1 MRIGVRRA
9 PQLASLMALVLV
21 LACGASSAPVTPIP
35 PTSIPPTPSPTP
47 IIGDACLVGVW
58 TLVYQQ
64 SDDLALDNATVA
76 LKGGAG
82 ATFTFTAAG
91 TETQNWAISHPLLG
105 SYQGHAV
112 SVVERGTAEYTAQ
125 VVLGSISENTTSV
138 NLTGRV
144 TLNGKTSTVT
154 FGGVFNQSGEKYTC
168 AAHSLTINI
177 PTGTTNVLQR

>member
-1 MRIGVRRA
+1 MG
-9 PQLASLMALVLV
+9 LLLMS
-21 LACGASSAPVTPIP
+21 ACGASSAPATP
-35 PTSIPPTPSPTP
+35 IPPTPSPTP

-64 SDDLALDNATVA
+64 SDLEIDNTTVA

-91 TETQNWAISHPLLG
+91 IETQSWTMSRPLLG
-105 SYQGHAV
+105 RYQGHAV
-112 SVVERGTAEYTAQ
+112 SVAERGTAAYTAQ
-125 VVLGSISENTTSV
+125 VILGSITENTTSV
-138 NLTGRV
+138 NLTGMV
-144 TLNGKTSTVT
+144 TLNGKTSAVT
-154 FGGVFNQSGEKYTC
+154 FGGVFNESGEKYTC

>member
-1 MRIGVRRA
+1 MRSGVRRA
-9 PQLASLMALVLV
+9 AVRLASLMGLL
-21 LACGASSAPVTPIP
+21 LMSACGASSAPPTP
-35 PTSIPPTPSPTP
+35 IPPTPSPTP

-58 TLVYQQ
+58 TLVYEQ
-64 SDDLALDNATVA
+64 SDDLEIDNATVA

-91 TETQNWAISHPLLG
+91 METQNWTMSHPLLG
-105 SYQGHAV
+105 RYQGHAV

-125 VVLGSISENTTSV
+125 VVLGSITENTTSV
-138 NLTGRV
+138 NLTGMV
-144 TLNGKTSTVT
+144 TLNGKTSAVT
-154 FGGVFNQSGEKYTC
+154 FGGVFNESGEKYTC